1 MATFG
6 EIVYMTL
13 DLLKERS
20 SDSYYTEEHIIFL
33 ASKMRA
39 LLLERKYKATRNST
53 YNPFSEANRQ
63 EICLSVNPTEILP
76 YGCAGMWLK
85 SNEKVPDTM
94 SMFEPRITTVSDV
107 LFSNVTFIPVE
118 RMPYVGYNKWLRKII
133 YAARST
139 DGYLYLNSSN
149 PQFLNL
155 ESVKMSGVFRDPE
168 EAAKYAC
175 NADGETVACDVM
187 DMEFPLE
194 DALIPHCIEMVAQ
207 ELAGPRYAPD
217 DNKNDDEDNLSG
229 IAASTRQSAPARQST
244 NKVLEEDRQ

>member
-53 YNPFSEANRQ
+53 YNQMSEANRQ
-63 EICLSVNPTEILP
+63 QICLTVSPTEILP

-85 SNEKVPDTM
+85 SDQKIPDPM
-94 SMFEPRITTVSDV
+94 SMFEPTITTVNDL
-107 LFSNVTFIPVE
+107 LFSNVTYIPAE
-118 RMPYVGYNKWLRKII
+118 RMPYVGYNKWLKKII
-133 YAARST
+133 YAARGT

-168 EAAKYAC
+168 EAVKYAC
-175 NADGETVACDVM
+175 NDDGSSAVCDTM
-187 DMEFPLE
+187 DMTFPLE
-194 DALIPHCIEMVAQ
+194 DALIPHCIEMIVQ

-217 DNKNDDEDNLSG
+217 DKKNDDEDNLSG
-229 IAASTRQSAPARQST
+229 LAATTRQPSPARQST
-244 NKVLEEDRQ
+244 DKVLEENRQ